1 MTTLFLIASS
11 ALLSVT
17 ASPVVARDA
26 KPVAAES
33 QPVGSTQRAPS
44 EKTAQKYCVV
54 DTVTGSHLSHKICKT
69 RQDWI
74 SQDGFDP
81 LAKQ

>member
-1 MTTLFLIASS
+1 MTNLFLIASS
-11 ALLSVT
+11 ASLSVT
-17 ASPVVARDA
+17 APPLVARGA

-44 EKTAQKYCVV
+44 ENTARKYCVV
-54 DTVTGSHLSHKICKT
+54 DTVTGSRLSHKVCKT

>member
-1 MTTLFLIASS
+1 MTNLFLIASS
-11 ALLSVT
+11 ALLSVS
-17 ASPVVARDA
+17 ASPVIARDA
-26 KPVAAES
+26 KPVAADS
-33 QPVGSTQRAPS
+33 QPVGSTQRAPTQN
-44 EKTAQKYCVV
+44 TAQKYCVV
-54 DTVTGSHLSHKICKT
+54 DTVTGSRLAHKVCKT

>member
-1 MTTLFLIASS
+1 MSGNMLQMPPMPTPQQLQQMQTHDVLRSLQ
-11 ALLSVT
+11 V
-17 ASPVVARDA
+17 PGPDA
-26 KPVAAES
+26 A
-33 QPVGSTQRAPS
+33 QRAPS
-44 EKTAQKYCVV
+44 EKAAQKYCVV

-81 LAKQ
+81 LAKR

>member
-1 MTTLFLIASS
+1 MTNLFLIASS
-11 ALLSVT
+11 AVLSVT
-17 ASPVVARDA
+17 ASPLVARDA

-44 EKTAQKYCVV
+44 ENTARKYCVV
-54 DTVTGSHLSHKICKT
+54 DTVTGSRLAHKVCKT

>member
-1 MTTLFLIASS
+1 MTNLFLIASS
-11 ALLSVT
+11 AVLSVT
-17 ASPVVARDA
+17 ASPLVARDA

-44 EKTAQKYCVV
+44 ENTARKYCVV
-54 DTVTGSHLSHKICKT
+54 DTVTGSRLSHKVCKT